1 MSAID
6 PGPDSSMI
14 VEFCGIATELHG
26 DASLDFGRSA
36 ELEIDDNPYL
46 HRVLGTFESRNGT
59 WWLVNR
65 GRRIGLTVKDL
76 TSRSQVSLAPG
87 RELALTFPEAVVQ
100 FVAGRHHYELELT
113 ITGLPAVPSVVT
125 SGPDDEGATISHA
138 DLPLTV
144 DQRRLIVAL
153 AEPNLRSGGVDIDL
167 PSNRAAALRL
177 GWTITRFNRKLD
189 NVCQRLTRAGVSG
202 LRGDVG
208 SMATERRT
216 RLVEHALESGLVTE
230 SDLDLLG

>member
-1 MSAID
+1 MSVLE
-6 PGPDSSMI
+6 PGAGSTLL
-14 VEFCGIATELHG
+14 VEFCGMTHGLVDGAT
-26 DASLDFGRSA
+26 LDFGRSA
-36 ELEIDDNPYL
+36 QLEIDDNPYL
-46 HRVLGTFESRNGT
+46 HRVVGSFESRNGS
-59 WWLVNR
+59 WWLINR
-65 GRRIGLTVKDL
+65 GRRMTLTIKDL

-100 FVAGRHHYELELT
+100 FGAGRHRYELELT
-113 ITGLPAVPSVVT
+113 LNGLPDLPVGAANS
-125 SGPDDEGATISHA
+125 DDDGATISHA

-153 AEPNLRSGGVDIDL
+153 AEPNLRSSGADIEL

-230 SDLDLLG
+230 ADLDALD